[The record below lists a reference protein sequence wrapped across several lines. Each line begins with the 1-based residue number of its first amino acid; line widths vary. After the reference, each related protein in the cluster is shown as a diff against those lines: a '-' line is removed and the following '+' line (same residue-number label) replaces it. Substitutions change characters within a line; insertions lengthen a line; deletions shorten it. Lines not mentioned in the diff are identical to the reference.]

1 MTRTLAPHGT
11 ANRYSSRTDP
21 CRCEACTHAASRAA
35 LDRKVA
41 QQSGRSRRV
50 PSGPVLAHLAKL
62 AESVPIGQIA
72 LAAAAPRG
80 SLSRLL
86 VEQRPTI
93 SRALAEKILAVKVVD
108 RSTMSMVSSIGAQRQ
123 LQALYTLGHWRKTI
137 AEASGLTPQT
147 ISELLRGTWA
157 RITVECDDAV
167 RRAYALL
174 SMSLDDCER
183 NLVRA
188 RREQWAPPLAWDEE
202 TIDVPTAL
210 PALDAVP
217 PAPAGRDA
225 ATRFLL
231 GESVVLDQA
240 ARREVIGYL
249 MEWSPKSPKEI
260 GAQLEMSGAA
270 VSRQW
275 ERIKAGAREAGE
287 RVPCRRLALAGV

>member
-1 MTRTLAPHGT
+1 M
-11 ANRYSSRTDP
+11 
-21 CRCEACTHAASRAA
+21 
-35 LDRKVA
+35 
-41 QQSGRSRRV
+41 
-50 PSGPVLAHLAKL
+50 
-62 AESVPIGQIA
+62 
-72 LAAAAPRG
+72 
-80 SLSRLL
+80 
-86 VEQRPTI
+86 
-93 SRALAEKILAVKVVD
+93 AEKILAVQTVD
-108 RSTMSMVSSIGAQRQ
+108 RTTMTMVDSLGAQRR
-123 LQALYTLGHWRKTI
+123 LQALYALGHWRTSI
-137 AEASGLTPQT
+137 AEASGLSPQS

-157 RITVECDDAV
+157 RISVGCDDAV
-167 RRAYALL
+167 RRAYAQL
-174 SMSLDDCER
+174 SMSVDNCEC

-202 TIDVPTAL
+202 TIDDPTAL

-260 GAQLEMSGAA
+260 GEQLEMSGAA

>member
-1 MTRTLAPHGT
+1 MSL
-11 ANRYSSRTDP
+11 
-21 CRCEACTHAASRAA
+21 
-35 LDRKVA
+35 
-41 QQSGRSRRV
+41 
-50 PSGPVLAHLAKL
+50 
-62 AESVPIGQIA
+62 GQVA
-72 LAAAAPRG
+72 LAVDAPRS

-86 VEQRPTI
+86 VQQRPTM
-93 SRALAEKILAVKVVD
+93 SRTLAEKILAVEVVD
-108 RSTMSMVSSIGAQRQ
+108 RSTMSMVGSIGAQRR
-123 LQALYTLGHWRKTI
+123 LQALYALGHWRKTI
-137 AEASGLTPQT
+137 ARAAGLTPQA

-174 SMSLDDCER
+174 SMSVDTCER

-202 TIDVPTAL
+202 TIDDPMAL

-249 MEWSPKSPKEI
+249 MEWSPKSPEEI
-260 GAQLEMSGAA
+260 GAQLEMSGET

-275 ERIKAGAREAGE
+275 ERLKARARETGE
-287 RVPCRRLALAGV
+287 RVPTRRMMLVGV

>member
-21 CRCEACTHAASRAA
+21 CRCEPCTKAASRAA
-35 LDRKVA
+35 LERLVA
-41 QQSGRSRRV
+41 RQSGRPKWV
-50 PSGPVLAHLAKL
+50 PSGPALAHLAKL
-62 AESVPIGQIA
+62 TQTVPIGQVA
-72 LAAAAPRG
+72 LAADAPRS

-86 VEQRPTI
+86 AQRRPTM
-93 SRALAEKILAVKVVD
+93 SRTMAEKILAVRVVD
-108 RSTMSMVSSIGAQRQ
+108 RSTMSMVNSLGAQRR
-123 LQALYTLGHWRKTI
+123 LQALYALGHWRKTV

-157 RITVECDDAV
+157 RITVACDDAV
-167 RRAYALL
+167 RVAYAQL
-174 SMSLDDCER
+174 SMSLDNCER
-183 NLVRA
+183 NLIRA

-202 TIDVPTAL
+202 TIDDPMAL

-249 MEWSPKSPKEI
+249 MEWSPKSPEEI
-260 GAQLEMSGAA
+260 GAQLEMSGEA

-275 ERIKAGAREAGE
+275 ERMKARARETGE
-287 RVPCRRLALAGV
+287 RVPTRRLVLAGV